1 MNQVPWSDVVEAIS
15 TLAFVAQLGILA
27 FSDAMTFRLP
37 LRINLAF
44 CASGLA
50 LGGHVFG
57 TPLQD
62 RLFGALAAYLA
73 LSLVASLYVLI
84 RKRHGLGGGDP
95 ILLAGIG
102 AWLGWQSLP
111 MTVFLASLF
120 GLVFAV
126 FKYAPG
132 SVSSQWSTVRLPLGT
147 LLSIA
152 SILLLGAGYIIGL

>member
-1 MNQVPWSDVVEAIS
+1 MDQVPWDDAVEVIA
-15 TLAFVAQLGILA
+15 TLAFLVQLGILA

-44 CASGLA
+44 CASGLV
-50 LGGHVFG
+50 LGGHAFG
-57 TPLQD
+57 TPFQD

-73 LSLVASLYVLI
+73 LSLIANLYLLI

-102 AWLGWQSLP
+102 AWLGWHSLP
-111 MTVFLASLF
+111 LTVFLAALF

-126 FKYAPG
+126 IKYVFG
-132 SVSSQWSTVRLPLGT
+132 SSSDQWSTARLPLGT
-147 LLSIA
+147 LLAISSIV
-152 SILLLGAGYIIGL
+152 LLGAGYFIEF